1 MNLGHAEPSH
11 KGVSRGRVFEINLGH
26 GERSDKGRTKGNDT
40 NLNSRSDQPE
50 LNLGHTERSD
60 KGIKIRE

>member
-1 MNLGHAEPSH
+1 
-11 KGVSRGRVFEINLGH
+11 VFEINLGH